1 MKVSESCRLVAVSL
15 FIPVLLSIKVV
26 SAADGPPRQ
35 PGWEPI
41 GLSGGGAMFAPAIS
55 PRDGRL
61 MMVNCDM
68 SAAYIST
75 RRRSRMADDPLQPAP
90 VQHAMPAGV
99 SPRPRP
105 RRSSRPAAGR
115 A

>member
-15 FIPVLLSIKVV
+15 FIPVLLSIKMV

-55 PRDGRL
+55 P
-61 MMVNCDM
+61 
-68 SAAYIST
+68 AT
-75 RRRSRMADDPLQPAP
+75 
-90 VQHAMPAGV
+90 AG
-99 SPRPRP
+99 S
-105 RRSSRPAAGR
+105 
-115 A
+115 